1 MGREVPSRPT
11 PNHPA
16 ADLRNTRKALSLE
29 CAGVYFN
36 SMNNALKA
44 INSTTCTPADANEFI
59 RAHGIIAA
67 LPRHEDV
74 VLLHVVDDRE
84 CKVTI
89 HRMKRA
95 GLFQITV
102 EEVQYAEAA

>member
-1 MGREVPSRPT
+1 
-11 PNHPA
+11 
-16 ADLRNTRKALSLE
+16 
-29 CAGVYFN
+29 
-36 SMNNALKA
+36 MNNALKA
-44 INSTTCTPADANEFI
+44 ISSATYTPADANEFI

-74 VLLHVVDDRE
+74 VLLHVVSGRE

>member
-1 MGREVPSRPT
+1 M
-11 PNHPA
+11 
-16 ADLRNTRKALSLE
+16 
-29 CAGVYFN
+29 YFIV
-36 SMNNALKA
+36 MNNALTVNHTD
-44 INSTTCTPADANEFI
+44 IYSPADANEFV
-59 RAHGIIAA
+59 RSNGIIAA

-74 VLLHVVDDRE
+74 VVLHVVGGRE

-95 GLFQITV
+95 GTFQITV